1 MCDTGDSRVAGDID
15 DHRKF
20 TVEQRLFHGLHHVK
34 APSVKEFKE
43 AWEFCAAVRGTIAD
57 EIRVVRSMVVGSK
70 RASRA
75 RFGLLRVDQQET
87 RVAAC
92 RSSMWPE
99 ATGPSQRCS

>member
-1 MCDTGDSRVAGDID
+1 MDRSARAAGDID

-20 TVEQRLFHGLHHVK
+20 TLEQRLFHGLHHVK

-43 AWEFCAAVRGTIAD
+43 AWEFCAAVRGTIGD
-57 EIRVVRSMVVGSK
+57 EIRVVRSMLDGSM
-70 RASRA
+70 RASRVHLVCA
-75 RFGLLRVDQQET
+75 VSINQQDT

>member
-1 MCDTGDSRVAGDID
+1 MDRPRERSARVAGDID

-43 AWEFCAAVRGTIAD
+43 AWEFCAAVRGTIGD
-57 EIRVVRSMVVGSK
+57 EIRVVRSMAVGSK
-70 RASRA
+70 
-75 RFGLLRVDQQET
+75 LRVDQQET

-99 ATGPSQRCS
+99 ATGLSQRCS

>member
-1 MCDTGDSRVAGDID
+1 VAGDID

-43 AWEFCAAVRGTIAD
+43 AWEFCAAVRGTIVD
-57 EIRVVRSMVVGSK
+57 EIRVVRSMAVGSK
-70 RASRA
+70 
-75 RFGLLRVDQQET
+75 LRVDQQET

-99 ATGPSQRCS
+99 ATGLSQRCS